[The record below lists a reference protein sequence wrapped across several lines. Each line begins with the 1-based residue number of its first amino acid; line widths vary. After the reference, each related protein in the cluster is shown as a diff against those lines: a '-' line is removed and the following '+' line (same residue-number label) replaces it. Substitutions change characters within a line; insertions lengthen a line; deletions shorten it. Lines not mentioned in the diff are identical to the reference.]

1 MKTTLHNTITI
12 KATARQFKYCWT
24 ITLQVATEGSR
35 DSEVDFYFDNEEAF
49 NEAKKVFRDFVGF
62 TLSLNQKG

>member
-1 MKTTLHNTITI
+1 MKTTLHNTNTI
-12 KATARQFKYCWT
+12 KATARQFNYCWT

-49 NEAKKVFRDFVGF
+49 NEAKKAFYKIQTDDCR
-62 TLSLNQKG
+62 S